1 MESPTSTKVIVEPAA
16 RLSGLVTCPGD
27 KSISHRYALIGALAT
42 GRTTVIRYAPGAD
55 CLSTLECLR
64 SLGVKIRYQKGSGDT
79 DSFVQIEGRG
89 LSGLNETSEDL
100 NAGNSG
106 TTLRLLAGILAA
118 HPFRSTITGDLSL
131 CHRPMGRIIDPL
143 RAMGAEIQAESN
155 CPPVTILGGQLQ
167 GVVWNPTVP
176 SAQVKSALLL
186 AGLHATGQTTV
197 REPTLTRDHTERALT
212 FFGVEVTRAGLAV
225 SISGNATPRA
235 RDVRVPGDFSSAAAW
250 AVAAAGL
257 PGSEIEIADVG
268 LNPSRTV
275 LLNVLQRAGAKVV
288 SEVRSETNC
297 EPSGRLTVAHRT
309 LQPIVI
315 SPVEVPSLIDELPL
329 LAALATHRGGGLTL
343 TGASELRNK
352 ESDRITALVKGLR
365 TLGANISEQSDGL
378 TVTGDRTLT
387 GGTVDP
393 EADHRLVMAFAIAAL
408 GASGPSTILGA
419 DAVSVSYPTF
429 FETLN
434 SLRE

>member
-1 MESPTSTKVIVEPAA
+1 MEPYGAKRPGQKCP
-16 RLSGLVTCPGD
+16 LTCRPPCD
-27 KSISHRYALIGALAT
+27 RTNYCPRTHSDSRSHRT
-42 GRTTVIRYAPGAD
+42 CT
-55 CLSTLECLR
+55 
-64 SLGVKIRYQKGSGDT
+64 DT
-79 DSFVQIEGRG
+79 
-89 LSGLNETSEDL
+89 
-100 NAGNSG
+100 
-106 TTLRLLAGILAA
+106 
-118 HPFRSTITGDLSL
+118 
-131 CHRPMGRIIDPL
+131 
-143 RAMGAEIQAESN
+143 
-155 CPPVTILGGQLQ
+155 
-167 GVVWNPTVP
+167 
-176 SAQVKSALLL
+176 
-186 AGLHATGQTTV
+186 
-197 REPTLTRDHTERALT
+197 
-212 FFGVEVTRAGLAV
+212 FGVEVTRAGLAV

-275 LLNVLQRAGAKVV
+275 LLNVLERAGAKVV

-378 TVTGDRTLT
+378 TVTGDCRLT

-393 EADHRLVMAFAIAAL
+393 DADHRLVMAFAIAARRQW
-408 GASGPSTILGA
+408 TI
-419 DAVSVSYPTF
+419 DYSWRRRSERVVSYIF
-429 FETLN
+429 
-434 SLRE
+434 